1 MTNLIL
7 DEREMREEFVAVY
20 NKWIQQMP
28 AFIMVPIL
36 EKLSD
41 QASKAAEIQYQQEL
55 KKQQE
60 SEVED
65 DGREED
71 N

>member
-1 MTNLIL
+1 MSNLIL

-20 NKWIQQMP
+20 NKWIGQMP
-28 AFIMVPIL
+28 AFIMALIL
-36 EKLSD
+36 EKLYN
-41 QASKAAEIQYQQEL
+41 QAIKASEIQYQQEL